1 MEDTL
6 IGRITKIILLNKE
19 LSRINRDLNK
29 LIKLRK
35 AKIENKQID
44 ENEQSAKIAISY
56 HDSTEI
62 KEIANVL
69 LLIDKKFHN
78 FVKANWKEIA
88 TSQIL
93 SKLVTDI
100 STKIQNEQLF
110 YRAPIVY
117 IADDSEIHK

>member
-1 MEDTL
+1 
-6 IGRITKIILLNKE
+6 
-19 LSRINRDLNK
+19 
-29 LIKLRK
+29 
-35 AKIENKQID
+35 
-44 ENEQSAKIAISY
+44 Y
-56 HDSTEI
+56 YDSTET
-62 KEIANVL
+62 KKIANVL

-100 STKIQNEQLF
+100 STKIQNEELF